1 MAVRQLSISGGKKE
15 VFCTL
20 LHFRREVNSGWI
32 YEIIRSERVWLIVLS
47 WKVSAFS
54 VQRSWHLDF
63 TRYPVCLV
71 CISEMGPEQTE
82 SITFTT
88 NKIEKKWPILIYMIP
103 TNQQSRN
110 ITARWYTLNAA
121 CASFLKLGGWMI
133 IVFWNFPICSIYFET
148 CTCGHF
154 NQVVFAVYS
163 YRDTGS
169 RFFFL

>member
-1 MAVRQLSISGGKKE
+1 M
-15 VFCTL
+15 
-20 LHFRREVNSGWI
+20 
-32 YEIIRSERVWLIVLS
+32 
-47 WKVSAFS
+47 
-54 VQRSWHLDF
+54 DF

-88 NKIEKKWPILIYMIP
+88 NKIEKKRPILIYMIP
-103 TNQQSRN
+103 TNQQSHN

-133 IVFWNFPICSIYFET
+133 IVFWNFPICSINFET

-169 RFFFL
+169 RFFFLVVDYFCICCQIRKQVLLARFSLKSCVFHSVQVFAIWNS